1 MTHFSANLN
10 KIALLRNTR
19 DTGIPDL
26 LRAARLC
33 IQAGAAGIT
42 VHPRPDQRHTRT
54 ADVHQLRGLTAEA
67 GVEFNVEGYPD
78 DGFLALVCASRPD
91 QCTLVPDAPQQRTSD
106 HGWDVAAHRDLL
118 ARTCDRLRRAGIRVS
133 IFVDPDEQ
141 QARDAGQVGA
151 HRIEL
156 YTEPYAHAF
165 VSGDA
170 TTWLPRYAATAR
182 AATAVGLG
190 VNAGHDLNL
199 HNLGI
204 FLHEVPAVAEVSIG
218 HALIADALELGM
230 VEAVRRY
237 VAICQGGTPA
247 AGH

>member
-26 LRAARLC
+26 LRSARLC

-78 DGFLALVCASRPD
+78 DGFLALVCACRPD
-91 QCTLVPDAPQQRTSD
+91 QCTLVPDAPHQRTSD
-106 HGWDVAAHRDLL
+106 HGWDVAGHRDLL
-118 ARTCDRLRRAGIRVS
+118 SRTCDRLRRAGIRVS
-133 IFVDPDEQ
+133 IFVDPDVD
-141 QARDAGQVGA
+141 QAADAATVGA

-165 VSGDA
+165 ATGDA
-170 TTWLPRYAATAR
+170 TPWLPRYAAAAR
-182 AATAVGLG
+182 AARGAGLG

-199 HNLGI
+199 LNLGI
-204 FLHEVPAVAEVSIG
+204 FLKEVPQVDEVSIG

-230 VEAVRRY
+230 AEAVRRY
-237 VAICQGGTPA
+237 VAICVGG
-247 AGH
+247 H